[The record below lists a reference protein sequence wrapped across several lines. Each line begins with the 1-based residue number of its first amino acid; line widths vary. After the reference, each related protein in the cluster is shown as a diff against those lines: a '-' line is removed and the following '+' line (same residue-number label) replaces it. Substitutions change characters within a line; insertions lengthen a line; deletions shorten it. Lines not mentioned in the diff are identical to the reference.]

1 MKVPL
6 FDYIV
11 TPDNAIGKCN
21 LAIVGGLCDEHD
33 FTVFSVEFENPCPE
47 RVRWVRVPALKRP
60 LVALFLTFHVMAV
73 ACYLWHRIRTG
84 ARFDRVQIV
93 ESNVLF
99 GDISYA
105 HFCHGTYLRKH
116 WRNAGASGIRG
127 VLRWL
132 DHWLHAKLEP
142 KTYSRVSHLVA
153 PSRGLIRELCDAYPS
168 TGTKVRLISN
178 GVDLDIWRRPEEF
191 DREKFR
197 TETGVEATDVVLA
210 FVALGQY
217 ERKGLPILLEALAKA
232 REPKLKVMVVGGT
245 PSMAATLRERAD
257 RIGLNGNV
265 KFVSTRRDIRPYL
278 WSADALALPSHYEV
292 FPLAALEGAAAGLPL
307 LVTELNGVE
316 EFLRDG
322 KNGLLTQR
330 NVAAVSDCIT
340 RFTEIPMARRTEMG
354 CQARLDVEP
363 YAAENFVAAWREFYR
378 EVERRG

>member
-1 MKVPL
+1 MKIAL
-6 FDYIV
+6 FDYII

-21 LAIVGGLCDEHD
+21 LAIVEGLCEEHE
-33 FTVFSVEFENPCPE
+33 FTVFSVEFENPRPD
-47 RVRWVRVPALKRP
+47 RIRWVRVPALKRP

-73 ACYLWHRIRTG
+73 ICYLWHRIRTG
-84 ARFDRVQIV
+84 VRFDHVQFV

-99 GDISYA
+99 GDISYS

-116 WRNAGASGIRG
+116 WRTASASGIRG
-127 VLRWL
+127 ALRWL

-142 KTYSRVSHLVA
+142 TTYRRVSHLVA
-153 PSRGLIRELCDAYPS
+153 PSRGLIRELSDAYPS
-168 TGTKVRLISN
+168 TAAKVRLVAN
-178 GVDLDIWRRPEEF
+178 GVDLDVWRRPEDF

-197 TETGVEATDVVLA
+197 AEVGVEATDVVLA

-217 ERKGLPILLEALAKA
+217 ERKGLPILLEALAESC
-232 REPKLKVMVVGGT
+232 EPKLKVMVVGGA
-245 PSMAATLRERAD
+245 PNMVAAFRERAD

-265 KFVSTRRDIRPYL
+265 KFVSTRREIRPYL

-307 LVTELNGVE
+307 LVTRLNGVE

-340 RFTEIPMARRTEMG
+340 RFAELPMAQRTEMG
-354 CQARLDVEP
+354 CQARLDVAP
-363 YAAENFVAAWREFYR
+363 YATENFVSAWREFYR
-378 EVERRG
+378 EVEFRG